1 MENDQPIGIF
11 GGTFNPIHNGHL
23 RLALELSERLDLA
36 EVRLIPSA
44 HPPLREQPAVSSQC
58 RLEMVQIAVAG
69 IEELNVDDRELRRA
83 GVSYTVDTLRSL
95 REDYPH
101 RSLCLIL
108 GMDNFLNLPQWHQWE
123 QLIKLAHLLVVRRQN
138 VLLPEQSKNVMWD
151 FWTKYRIFNL
161 DNLRQQ
167 KAGCIWLEEIPTL
180 EISATQI
187 RDIIASGKNPHYLL
201 PSSVLE
207 IITKNQFYR

>member
-1 MENDQPIGIF
+1 VENDQPIGIL
-11 GGTFNPIHNGHL
+11 GGTFNPIHHGHL
-23 RLALELSERLDLA
+23 RLALELYERLNLA

-44 HPPLREQPAVSSQC
+44 YPPHREQPAVNSQC
-58 RLEMVQIAVAG
+58 RLKMVQAAVEG
-69 IEELNVDDRELRRA
+69 IKTLNVDDRELRRT
-83 GVSYTVDTLRSL
+83 GFSYTVDTLKSL

-108 GMDNFLNLPQWHQWE
+108 GMDSFLNLPQWHQWE

-138 VLLPEQSKNVMWD
+138 VELPEQSKNMMWD
-151 FWTKYRIFNL
+151 FWKSHRIFDRKNL
-161 DNLRQQ
+161 EQQ
-167 KAGCIWLEEIPTL
+167 KAGHIWLEEIPTL

-201 PSSVLE
+201 PLSVLE
-207 IITKNQFYR
+207 IITKNQLYR